1 MSQSNYK
8 YRVGELRPSQILF
21 SFGVGAVL
29 DLPNLSAMV
38 MGLEDWNTQQGVVE
52 LGEQRLLAAIRRELG
67 QQVKKLLAPP
77 IPSEDATSANPFDE
91 YTRVGI
97 PVAPFPGWMVC
108 PRCHLLAPLYPYFQL
123 KENPYRPDQTS
134 YVHVNCP
141 KGHKKDPTAIPS
153 RFLVSCDRGHLDD
166 FP

>member
-1 MSQSNYK
+1 MPNAQSPILNQFPKMSQSNYK

-29 DLPNLSAMV
+29 DLPNLSVMV

-77 IPSEDATSANPFDE
+77 IPGQT
-91 YTRVGI
+91 
-97 PVAPFPGWMVC
+97 
-108 PRCHLLAPLYPYFQL
+108 HLIY
-123 KENPYRPDQTS
+123 
-134 YVHVNCP
+134 
-141 KGHKKDPTAIPS
+141 
-153 RFLVSCDRGHLDD
+153 
-166 FP
+166 